1 MMKNYYCQTQALDKL
16 SGVSYY
22 KLLGMCM
29 TMQERVGQECPHMG
43 TKQELID
50 WIISNFYW
58 CYGTQKWEVN
68 HLKQVA

>member
-1 MMKNYYCQTQALDKL
+1 MKNYYCQTQALDKL

-50 WIISNFYW
+50 WIISNFHW
-58 CYGTQKWEVN
+58 DEMKQKWEVN